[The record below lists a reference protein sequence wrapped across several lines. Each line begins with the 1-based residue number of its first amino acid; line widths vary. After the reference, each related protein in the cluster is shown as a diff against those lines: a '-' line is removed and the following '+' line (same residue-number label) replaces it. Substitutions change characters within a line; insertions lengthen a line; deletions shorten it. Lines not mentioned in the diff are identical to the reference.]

1 MLLTN
6 MLDVQ
11 TVRHVENG
19 IVLAREV
26 WLFSL
31 DFKNNRFLGVYK
43 TKVFYYI
50 LHRKKRKQGKIFY
63 I

>member
-1 MLLTN
+1 MLLDN
-6 MLDVQ
+6 KPDVR
-11 TVRHVENG
+11 TAHHVENG

-50 LHRKKRKQGKIFY
+50 LHRKKRKQGKNFY